1 METMVVVLFAVV
13 VLAVLALI
21 RLVGL
26 LFKDD
31 RHRSEGGAVD
41 NVAELD
47 LPGARG
53 YKKIGFDYDFDW
65 LKL

>member
-13 VLAVLALI
+13 VLAMLALI

-26 LFKDD
+26 LFKKDQ
-31 RHRSEGGAVD
+31 HLSEG
-41 NVAELD
+41 VALGNGTELG

-53 YKKIGFDYDFDW
+53 YKKVGLDLDLDW
-65 LKL
+65 AKL

>member
-41 NVAELD
+41 NVAELG

-53 YKKIGFDYDFDW
+53 YKKVGLDLDLDW
-65 LKL
+65 TKL

>member
-31 RHRSEGGAVD
+31 RRRPKAEASTNVVEWDPPGAIRVKPLGSS
-41 NVAELD
+41 LD
-47 LPGARG
+47 L
-53 YKKIGFDYDFDW
+53 DW
-65 LKL
+65 TKL